1 MSRVKMVTRTVTQTT
16 AEVMSL
22 DVTTAEVHVNS
33 FTIGGVF
40 SNDELLKSLKNIYET
55 EEFKLVHIVSQSTE
69 ELLLG
74 MTEVDFI
81 RVAKVLS
88 PRNTNKSVLEDSE
101 N

>member
-22 DVTTAEVHVNS
+22 DVTTAEVQINS

-40 SNDELLKSLKNIYET
+40 TNDELLKSLKNIYET
-55 EEFKLVHIVSQSTE
+55 EELKLVHIVSQTTE

-74 MTEVDFI
+74 MTEDYFI
-81 RVAKVLS
+81 RLAKVLP
-88 PRNTNKSVLEDSE
+88 PRNANKTLTEDSE